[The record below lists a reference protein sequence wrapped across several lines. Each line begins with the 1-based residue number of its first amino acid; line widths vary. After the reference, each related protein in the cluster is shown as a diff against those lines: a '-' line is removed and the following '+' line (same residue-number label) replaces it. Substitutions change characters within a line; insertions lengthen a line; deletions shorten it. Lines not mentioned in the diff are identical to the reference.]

1 MARIL
6 VVDDEQ
12 SMRVMLEARLGKAG
26 HAVEVASSV
35 AGVEKALSASEFD
48 AVITDLRMRSA
59 ASGLDVLRTVKGAQP
74 EAEVILMTAFGSD
87 DVRREALE
95 LGAYGYVEKSPTLG
109 AELIALVKAALHK
122 RQLASRGRLL
132 AQDNEI
138 LREQLAARGRFE
150 SMVARS
156 AAMHQ
161 VFQIVEKVAAVRTTV
176 LITGES
182 GVGKELIARAV
193 HARSPRAQAP
203 FVPVNCGAIP
213 EGLIESELFGHAKG
227 AFTGA
232 QGAKQGLFQAAQD
245 GTLFLDEI
253 GELPLNL
260 QVKLLR
266 AIQERHIRPVGANED
281 VEVDV
286 RLVAATNRDLAEEVR
301 SGRFRE
307 DLYYRLNVVQVRV
320 PPLRER
326 REDVLLLADHF
337 LRRFGAEIG
346 RSGLRLSAEAKR
358 RLDEYPF
365 PGNVRE
371 LENLIER
378 AVALSSGGEVTVD
391 ALPAPLRATPAGLST
406 EGPLPAG
413 FSLEA
418 HLTGIERQLID
429 RALAETNGVKKDAAA
444 RLGLSFRQ
452 LRHRIQKLAG
462 ETAADDD
469 DENGDEPT

>member
-26 HAVEVASSV
+26 HAIEVAASV
-35 AGVEKALSASEFD
+35 AAVEKALAASEFD
-48 AVITDLRMRSA
+48 AVITDLRMRTPG
-59 ASGLDVLRTVKGAQP
+59 SGLDVLRAVKAAQP

-109 AELIALVKAALHK
+109 AELIALVKAALQK
-122 RQLASRGRLL
+122 RNLASRGRLL
-132 AQDNEI
+132 AQDNQI

-161 VFQIVEKVAAVRTTV
+161 VFGIVEKVAAVRTTV

-182 GVGKELIARAV
+182 GVGKELVARAV

-266 AIQERHIRPVGANED
+266 AIQERRIRPVGANDD

-326 REDVLLLADHF
+326 REDILPLADHF
-337 LRRFGAEIG
+337 LRRFGAETG
-346 RSGLRLSAEAKR
+346 RSGLRLSAEARR

-378 AVALSSGGEVTVD
+378 AVALSNGAEVTVD
-391 ALPAPLRATPAGLST
+391 ALPAPLRAAPAGLSP

-429 RALAETNGVKKDAAA
+429 RALAETNGVKKDAAT
-444 RLGLSFRQ
+444 RLGLTFRQ

-462 ETAADDD
+462 EAAADD